1 MITQNFNLN
10 LIPDSAPVVVHVDQY
25 DVGEGRFVIKLMNGD
40 TPYTPVGAT
49 AVIQGMKPDGHG
61 FIYAATISGN
71 TVTAD
76 LVEQMSI
83 VAGNVRCQL
92 VITDADDRT
101 GTFVFIIAVQK
112 SALPADSD
120 MSTSDYQ
127 LVEDLIITAESINT
141 NPPKIGV
148 NGNWWIWD
156 ISTMAYVD
164 SGVDASITVAIAD
177 ITMLSPDAAPYVTN
191 TGTNTDPVFHLFIPR
206 GQTGATGPAAGFG
219 TPTASVDAN
228 VGTPSVDIN
237 ASGPDTAKVFN
248 FQFHNLK
255 GATGDTGATG
265 AAAGFGTITA
275 SVDAN
280 TGTPSVDVTAS
291 GPDTAKVLDF
301 QFHNLKGADGS
312 NTDPNA
318 VHWGERKGYVGKN
331 LLKNTAINKQHNG
344 VDWVIN
350 QDKTITANN
359 QATQNSVLTVGKIE
373 NFTGIVIVSG
383 CPSGGTGSTY
393 EIQLK
398 IDGSWADYHEYGSG
412 DLTISMTSAHYYE
425 IVCIVRSGYTA
436 NNLTFSP
443 MVRLATISDSAY
455 EPYIEPNTEIS
466 NKLSYVDNGI
476 LGAKNLFRNIS
487 ISKEDNG
494 ITWSRN
500 NDGTWNANGLST
512 GYAYVNTSLRSD
524 NNATTLKAG
533 YAYKLYGAPEVVN
546 SKISVTLTYTDN
558 NGNAQTL
565 RQKYPNPLII
575 PAENYDRKCTTQL
588 AIESGT
594 NVDNVTFKPVLCL
607 ASDTDE
613 KYFGYTMTNEE
624 LTNKV
629 QGIINAATNAA
640 DFAAF
645 KVAISAL

>member
-141 NPPKIGV
+141 NPPKIGT

-156 ISTMAYVD
+156 VPTMAYVD
-164 SGVDASITVAIAD
+164 SGVDASITVNIAD
-177 ITMLSPDAAPYVTN
+177 ITMLSPDATPYVTN

-301 QFHNLKGADGS
+301 QFHNLKGETG
-312 NTDPNA
+312 TDANA
-318 VHWGERKGYVGKN
+318 VHW
-331 LLKNTAINKQHNG
+331 A
-344 VDWVIN
+344 D
-350 QDKTITANN
+350 NN
-359 QATQNSVLTVGKIE
+359 
-373 NFTGIVIVSG
+373 
-383 CPSGGTGSTY
+383 
-393 EIQLK
+393 
-398 IDGSWADYHEYGSG
+398 
-412 DLTISMTSAHYYE
+412 
-425 IVCIVRSGYTA
+425 
-436 NNLTFSP
+436 
-443 MVRLATISDSAY
+443 
-455 EPYIEPNTEIS
+455 
-466 NKLSYVDNGI
+466 I
-476 LGAKNLFRNIS
+476 LGAKNQLYHNLTSGTLNSMVVTVDSDGGIKLTGAPTQDTAVRYDLTNEEINNLLGKKWIFTTGIPYNNQTANITINIKINGVTNYIKNGDILDLTNPNNTYTNLIFS
-487 ISKEDNG
+487 WWVPNG
-494 ITWSRN
+494 ITP
-500 NDGTWNANGLST
+500 
-512 GYAYVNTSLRSD
+512 D
-524 NNATTLKAG
+524 NNTC
-533 YAYKLYGAPEVVN
+533 YPMIRLYN
-546 SKISVTLTYTDN
+546 DTDN
-558 NGNAQTL
+558 NYERFAMTN
-565 RQKYPNPLII
+565 QKLTENILPKIYQMTHHSDYENYFDWTHVITRYHKVGHIVEIIIDDVKCTQALTFPRWTQLFYDMPEPISGVSIEGVFLTKNRDSVIQVQYDVRNGNPLGVNKFGLSFTLDT
-575 PAENYDRKCTTQL
+575 PL
-588 AIESGT
+588 AVNDILRGHLIYMC
-594 NVDNVTFKPVLCL
+594 K
-607 ASDTDE
+607 
-613 KYFGYTMTNEE
+613 
-624 LTNKV
+624 
-629 QGIINAATNAA
+629 
-640 DFAAF
+640 
-645 KVAISAL
+645 